1 MTMKKLD
8 YEQIMYLYT
17 NQEILNYSNRKRM
30 AMKKIVNSIYDIYSE
45 KLPKSFDG
53 VRIVMLSDLHDN
65 VYGIS
70 LEKLYRMIEEQ
81 QPEFVIV
88 AGDLLTRK
96 HSDGS
101 DEVVALLKRLADK
114 YPVFFANGNH
124 ETKVKIY
131 TEKYGDRY
139 DRLMD
144 ALKNAG
150 VKILN
155 NKNIYYRKNGEIIHI
170 YGLEIDKDFFLIRN
184 RPKMED
190 DYISSII
197 GEKIDGF
204 GILIAH
210 NPMYFEQYAAW
221 GADLVFSGHVHGGI
235 IRLPFVGGVL
245 NPDYSFFPH
254 YDGGMFDKEKS
265 VMLLGRGLG
274 THTINVRINNPPE
287 LVTAVLHTKE
297 RNG

>member
-1 MTMKKLD
+1 MLRDILSIVYAKENKLTMKKLD

-53 VRIVMLSDLHDN
+53 VKIVMLSDLHDN

-131 TEKYGDRY
+131 TENMATDMT
-139 DRLMD
+139 D
-144 ALKNAG
+144 
-150 VKILN
+150 
-155 NKNIYYRKNGEIIHI
+155 
-170 YGLEIDKDFFLIRN
+170 
-184 RPKMED
+184 
-190 DYISSII
+190 
-197 GEKIDGF
+197 
-204 GILIAH
+204 
-210 NPMYFEQYAAW
+210 
-221 GADLVFSGHVHGGI
+221 
-235 IRLPFVGGVL
+235 
-245 NPDYSFFPH
+245 
-254 YDGGMFDKEKS
+254 
-265 VMLLGRGLG
+265 
-274 THTINVRINNPPE
+274 
-287 LVTAVLHTKE
+287 
-297 RNG
+297 

>member
-1 MTMKKLD
+1 
-8 YEQIMYLYT
+8 
-17 NQEILNYSNRKRM
+17 
-30 AMKKIVNSIYDIYSE
+30 MKKIVNSVYDIYSD
-45 KLPKSFDG
+45 KLPKAFDG
-53 VRIVMLSDLHDN
+53 SKVVMLSDLHDN
-65 VYGIS
+65 VYKIS
-70 LEKLYRMIEEQ
+70 LEKLYDMIVGQ
-81 QPEFVIV
+81 QPELVVV

-101 DEVVALLKRLADK
+101 DEVVGLLKRLADR

-139 DRLMD
+139 DRLMM
-144 ALKNAG
+144 ALKKAG

-155 NKNIYYRKNGEIIHI
+155 NDHIDYRKNDAVIHI
-170 YGLEIDKDFFLIRN
+170 YGLEIDKDYFLIRN
-184 RPKMED
+184 RPSMPE
-190 DYISSII
+190 DYISGLI
-197 GEKIDGF
+197 GDSLDGF

-210 NPMYFEQYAAW
+210 NPMFFSQYAAW

-235 IRLPFVGGVL
+235 IRLPFVGGVV
-245 NPDYSFFPH
+245 NPDYTLFPH
-254 YDGGMFDKEKS
+254 YDGGEYHEKDS

-287 LVTAVLHTKE
+287 LVTAVLHK
-297 RNG
+297 G

>member
-1 MTMKKLD
+1 
-8 YEQIMYLYT
+8 
-17 NQEILNYSNRKRM
+17 
-30 AMKKIVNSIYDIYSE
+30 MKKIVNSVYDVYSE

-53 VRIVMLSDLHDN
+53 VRLVMLSDLHDN

-70 LEKLYRMIEEQ
+70 LERLYEMIVEQ
-81 QPEFVIV
+81 EPELVIV

-101 DEVVALLKRLADK
+101 DEVVALLKRLADR

-139 DRLMD
+139 DRLIA
-144 ALKNAG
+144 ALKRAG
-150 VKILN
+150 VHILN
-155 NKNIYYRKNGEIIHI
+155 NDHIDYKKNGETIRV
-170 YGLEIDKDFFLIRN
+170 YGLEIDKEFFLIRN
-184 RPKMED
+184 RPPMQD
-190 DYISSII
+190 DYISGLI
-197 GEKIDGF
+197 GEKGKEF

-210 NPMYFEQYAAW
+210 NPMYFKQYAAW

-235 IRLPFVGGVL
+235 IRLPLVGGVL
-245 NPDYSFFPH
+245 NPDYRLFPH
-254 YDGGMFDKEKS
+254 YDAGEFKEADS

-287 LVTAVLHTKE
+287 LVTAVLHVK
-297 RNG
+297 